1 MGQRIALNAVTTTP
15 QEGAQ
20 LCLLLRD
27 SDIEGEVIVPS
38 GEITLQIGF
47 MAFPG
52 LLPMEPQIV
61 DVERWI
67 VERRTHPVQITIG
80 VTALDAKRVIQ
91 TGLNPGI
98 HVPLVVNKGRAWI
111 LKVELRKQS
120 VGVELAADLKIGIAG
135 EAIQTLKQRA

>member
-27 SDIEGEVIVPS
+27 TDIKGEVVAPS

-52 LLPMEPQIV
+52 LLPMAPQIV
-61 DVERWI
+61 DVERWV
-67 VERRTHPVQITIG
+67 VECPSREES
-80 VTALDAKRVIQ
+80 DS
-91 TGLNPGI
+91 N
-98 HVPLVVNKGRAWI
+98 
-111 LKVELRKQS
+111 
-120 VGVELAADLKIGIAG
+120 
-135 EAIQTLKQRA
+135 